1 MRVAEQEASRAG
13 ISLPEWLNRAR
24 DYFSQGEASAEQDSI
39 SGADGLNRDLI
50 LSRIDDLSQRL
61 DLLTRGEAH
70 SSSRLESQ
78 SEEADRLA
86 AQQQGIELL
95 THIGRALDTLH
106 HDERLKTL
114 RAETSEQPAV
124 STTPDEIDSS
134 APSVKTLSA
143 DLSMIHDRLA
153 DVQMALD
160 NAQEANRTSRSEM
173 AKRLIGLQE
182 TLESKERD
190 TETLSQDFHAHLPP
204 IASTLSGTAE
214 RVHAAQE
221 AMSAQFSELGEKI
234 NEIRGAAE
242 ENSEKLR
249 ERVSERLTGLTRQ
262 VEAQT
267 GAFDLKPLQAELS
280 KLMTSSKEAM
290 TAGLADLEKKIE
302 KTSGDAASHASEARE
317 GLTEQLTELTELS
330 KLMTSSKEAMTAG
343 LADLEKKIEK
353 TSGDA
358 ASHASEAREGLTEQ
372 LTELNAQVRQIG
384 TQTSA
389 LDVGP
394 LHAQLSDLR
403 NRIVQH
409 QSDERSELVDERLSE
424 IEKGIRPLIPR
435 LNALQKLV
443 THGTPSTYERLEH
456 VMAELGTHLQTLRD
470 RFEELSQSQKSI
482 QNKDQASQQ
491 ALNHKIAGFQKH
503 IESLEGLIHGV
514 MERFDKPLPQ
524 DPQLENTVRTQF
536 DVLSSLRN
544 SVSALASHVE
554 KMSGETRSIVDQT
567 SDKIAQHNNALKTD
581 YENAMRK
588 SFHEMHNSLS
598 WMSERNTAQATKN
611 EQAFAH
617 LNDVVH
623 QLSQQLEDERQA
635 RAQHAAFQDTLGRP
649 QSAEYRETSA
659 EAPPEDASSPAT
671 GEASDGLQAIGTLRK
686 VSANTANPKSAL
698 STNYETKSPPDPS
711 PSKTEESDA
720 DRSSPSKKKSAKS
733 KWSMR
738 KASAPSWPFISL
750 LLLLVGI
757 ALTAVGYVYLSD
769 DRDPVLET
777 TIAPQSVPTEP
788 QEAIVAPPTPEPEA
802 VETPSSEPEVIELPS
817 GPASEE
823 TPVLSFRDVNSR
835 LLSPRLVEGLNA
847 EDTEAQFALG
857 MRYLNSSGPFYDSD
871 QAAYW
876 LEQASQGG
884 LLPAT
889 YELALLLEADS
900 DGARSSPRI
909 LSLLE
914 QAAQGGNVDA
924 MAHYALKLMEGSFG
938 TPEPQEA
945 VGWFRRAA
953 EYGHVDSQFNLA
965 VLLERGLGIE
975 ADSVKA
981 LEWYLIAARGGDV
994 EATIQ
999 IDRLSE
1005 TLSPDLVDATKNFAE
1020 LWVQKTPDAKANQAN
1035 RPAEGW

>member
-267 GAFDLKPLQAELS
+267 GAFDLKPLQA
-280 KLMTSSKEAM
+280 
-290 TAGLADLEKKIE
+290 
-302 KTSGDAASHASEARE
+302 
-317 GLTEQLTELTELS
+317 ELS